1 MTQKMNKFNS
11 LKKTTKV
18 DFATYFG
25 VILVFIVVTVLQN
38 NGSLKRSAIGL
49 LVPIC
54 CYMSMAVSLNLTVG
68 ILGELSLGHAGFMS
82 VGAFSGIVASQS
94 LMGAIPN
101 APVRL
106 AISMVVGAIF
116 AAIVG
121 LLIGT
126 PVLRL
131 QGDYLAIVTLAF
143 GEIIKELINCLIIGC
158 DEKGLHFVFNLSGN
172 KTVDDLGLS
181 ANGTAIIK
189 GAQGA
194 TGTKTIAGLTAGFI
208 LVMVTLIIVL
218 NLTRSRAGRAIMAIR
233 DNPIAAQSVGLNLT
247 KYKLMAFV
255 TSAALA
261 GAAGALYGL
270 NYSSLQSVK
279 FNFNTSILVLVF
291 VVLGGLGNIWGSLLS
306 AAALTILPEALRQFA
321 DYRMLVYAIVLIFV
335 MLATNN
341 PRFKAFFAKLLPRRH
356 SAEEKEV

>member
-1 MTQKMNKFNS
+1 MSIASKYKGLSKYARTNI
-11 LKKTTKV
+11 KTYGLV
-18 DFATYFG
+18 IALFA
-25 VILVFIVVTVLQN
+25 ILFPLQN
-38 NGSLKRSAIGL
+38 AGMISNSISGQLI
-49 LVPIC
+49 PIC
-54 CYMSMAVSLNLTVG
+54 AYIVMAISLNLTVG
-68 ILGELSLGHAGFMS
+68 VLGELSLGHAGFMS
-82 VGAFSGIVASQS
+82 VGAFSGVIVSQS
-94 LMGAIPN
+94 LLTAVPN

-106 AISMVVGAIF
+106 AIAMVVGAIF

-121 LLIGT
+121 LLVGT

-143 GEIIKELINCLIIGC
+143 GEIIADLINCLLVGY
-158 DEKGLHFVFNLSGN
+158 DASGLHILFNVSGT
-172 KTVDDLGLS
+172 KTIDDLGLD
-181 ANGTAIIK
+181 ATGYAIIK

-356 SAEEKEV
+356 SVEEKEV